1 VALRKY
7 DTKGIFCLE
16 GDWDIDLRKHYS
28 VEPVL
33 RLLKDAEGVS
43 FIHRRLGTI
52 PELEYYLKKWTL
64 KRYAHYPILW
74 LSFHGDP
81 EVIWMTKSLDV
92 RKSLTLEQL
101 AEILAGKCE
110 GRIIHLG
117 SCATMQTHGARINTF
132 VRETGAM
139 AVCGY
144 SEYVDWTIST
154 AFEIILFS
162 RMQWR
167 AFSRRGA
174 LYMLRDLQDAA
185 PGLAKQL
192 GFRMIVRPTNS
203 H

>member
-1 VALRKY
+1 
-7 DTKGIFCLE
+7 
-16 GDWDIDLRKHYS
+16 
-28 VEPVL
+28 
-33 RLLKDAEGVS
+33 
-43 FIHRRLGTI
+43 
-52 PELEYYLKKWTL
+52 
-64 KRYAHYPILW
+64 
-74 LSFHGDP
+74 
-81 EVIWMTKSLDV
+81 
-92 RKSLTLEQL
+92 
-101 AEILAGKCE
+101 
-110 GRIIHLG
+110 
-117 SCATMQTHGARINTF
+117 MQTHGARINTF

-144 SEYVDWTIST
+144 TEYVDWTIST
-154 AFEIILFS
+154 AFEIVLFS